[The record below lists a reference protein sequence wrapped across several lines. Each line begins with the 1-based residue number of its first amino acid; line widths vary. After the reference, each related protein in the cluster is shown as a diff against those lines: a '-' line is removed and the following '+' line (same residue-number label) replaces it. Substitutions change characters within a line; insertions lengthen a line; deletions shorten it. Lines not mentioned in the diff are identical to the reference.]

1 DVPVSDERTMTQ
13 RIGDSVAQPRFASL
27 LLLSFGALALVL
39 GAVGTYGLM
48 AYTAQ
53 RRTREIAVRMAL
65 GARARDVLG
74 AVVGEGARLAAAGVI
89 VGLAMA
95 LALTR
100 FLRGMLFEVSPT
112 DPLTFV
118 VVPLVLGAVALLA
131 SYLPARRA
139 TRVDPM
145 IAIRTE

>member
-1 DVPVSDERTMTQ
+1 
-13 RIGDSVAQPRFASL
+13 
-27 LLLSFGALALVL
+27 
-39 GAVGTYGLM
+39 
-48 AYTAQ
+48 
-53 RRTREIAVRMAL
+53 
-65 GARARDVLG
+65 
-74 AVVGEGARLAAAGVI
+74 VVGEGARLAAAGVI